1 MSVRG
6 AVAVGAALAA
16 LASSPAL
23 SGCTSAAG
31 ASDGRLQ
38 VVASTDVYG
47 SVVRA
52 VAGDRVDVTSI
63 IAGTAQDPHSYEASA
78 RNLLAVS
85 SADVVIENGGGYDD
99 FMNRLRTTSAK
110 AGAAVIDVV
119 TISGITAP
127 PGGELNEHVWYDF
140 PAVATFVHRLVHV
153 LSARAPAEARQFRA
167 GAARFLAGVHRL
179 ERVEGAIRAA
189 DAGTPVAITEPV
201 PLYLLQ
207 ACGLVDRTPAAF
219 SAALESDSDVS
230 ASVLQ
235 QTLDLFDHHEVRALV
250 YNAQT
255 FGAETTRVLAA
266 AKADDVPAVPVTETL
281 PAGIGYLAWMRANLT
296 AVRNAVAR

>member
-1 MSVRG
+1 
-6 AVAVGAALAA
+6 
-16 LASSPAL
+16 
-23 SGCTSAAG
+23 
-31 ASDGRLQ
+31 
-38 VVASTDVYG
+38 
-47 SVVRA
+47 
-52 VAGDRVDVTSI
+52 
-63 IAGTAQDPHSYEASA
+63 
-78 RNLLAVS
+78 
-85 SADVVIENGGGYDD
+85 
-99 FMNRLRTTSAK
+99 
-110 AGAAVIDVV
+110 
-119 TISGITAP
+119 
-127 PGGELNEHVWYDF
+127 
-140 PAVATFVHRLVHV
+140 
-153 LSARAPAEARQFRA
+153 
-167 GAARFLAGVHRL
+167 
-179 ERVEGAIRAA
+179 
-189 DAGTPVAITEPV
+189 V